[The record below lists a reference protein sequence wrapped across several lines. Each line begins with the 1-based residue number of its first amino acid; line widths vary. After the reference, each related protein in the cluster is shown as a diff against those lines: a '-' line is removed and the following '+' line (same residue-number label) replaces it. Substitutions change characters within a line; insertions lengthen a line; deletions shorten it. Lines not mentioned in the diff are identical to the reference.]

1 MASLEQMREA
11 AEEVVASYVTRLTTV
26 SQIIDETYGLLN
38 NSRVERAE
46 LETALRDILAE
57 TSSLRK
63 KDFDEMMADIM
74 EQQNRREAAIRDGLR
89 RFLDEQVVLANRLK
103 NELKSGN
110 IELIRSIQASIEKGL
125 SETKQFITD
134 VHNEEQMLIRRLKI
148 LVKMGPQLKVQEFK
162 KAIKDMRE
170 NLMEWDA

>member
-38 NSRVERAE
+38 NSRVERAD
-46 LETALRDILAE
+46 LETALRNILAE

-110 IELIRSIQASIEKGL
+110 IEIIRSIQASIEKGL